1 MKLIV
6 VSILFSMYHI
16 ECFID
21 YCSDSKSNEGC
32 LHYIFTLYFLGNA
45 TLCHKG
51 EFRCENGAC
60 INGTWRCDG
69 EFDCHEKS
77 DEFDCR
83 KYITFT
89 STLSL

>member
-1 MKLIV
+1 MRDVFTI
-6 VSILFSMYHI
+6 F
-16 ECFID
+16 
-21 YCSDSKSNEGC
+21 
-32 LHYIFTLYFLGNA
+32 LHCVFLGNA

-89 STLSL
+89 SILSL